1 MFKMKSKNRK
11 KLHNLLI
18 RSNLRIKK
26 VPESSSVLLPKK
38 ADSRREMK
46 NLEDVVSVL
55 AVEEAEAT
63 RIT

>member
-1 MFKMKSKNRK
+1 MFKIKSKNRK
-11 KLHNLLI
+11 KLHTLLI

-38 ADSRREMK
+38 ADSRRERRK
-46 NLEDVVSVL
+46 HEDVVSVL

-63 RIT
+63 RTT